1 MQITLGQ
8 ALAEAGMCCKAF
20 AICVREAATI
30 VADRHGWC
38 LLEVG
43 SSPMRHLSKLELDT
57 KLVLSFLRDQTTYL
71 WTRWRLQL
79 VALWTD
85 EVDARFIGA
94 RFIDPQV
101 LRQHTAELGRYLI
114 KLAMDV
120 CPDDPRHDVKMTKAI
135 RQLRC
140 LMMQPNPPLD
150 VSSWLADHVIPLVN
164 KHMQLKSVDVPNA
177 RCVLHKLLGY
187 LEPQVL
193 RSHPKIFEWVQL
205 IMKGNTSEGR
215 LESTMWAA
223 GLRAWNERC
232 EAQGLKLG
240 PGCDKGTRD
249 TTLEVLLDPQ
259 VRGCFVRLSA
269 LGMPVDDDWWQCVG
283 EDVFPAVY
291 HRHGT

>member
-57 KLVLSFLRDQTTYL
+57 KLVLSFLRDQTPYL
-71 WTRWRLQL
+71 WTRWRQDI
-79 VALWTD
+79 VDLWTD

-120 CPDDPRHDVKMTKAI
+120 CPDDPQVDFKMTKAT

-150 VSSWLADHVIPLVN
+150 ASSWLADHVIPLVN

-193 RSHPKIFEWVQL
+193 RSHPKIFEWVLL
-205 IMKGNTSEGR
+205 ITKENAPEGR
-215 LESTMWAA
+215 LESMWDA

-249 TTLEVLLDPQ
+249 TTLEVLATAGPASSR
-259 VRGCFVRLSA
+259 VFCPA
-269 LGMPVDDDWWQCVG
+269 LGAG
-283 EDVFPAVY
+283 NA
-291 HRHGT
+291 G

>member
-1 MQITLGQ
+1 MG
-8 ALAEAGMCCKAF
+8 
-20 AICVREAATI
+20 
-30 VADRHGWC
+30 
-38 LLEVG
+38 
-43 SSPMRHLSKLELDT
+43 RHLSKLELDT
-57 KLVLSFLRDQTTYL
+57 KLVLSFLRDQTPYL
-71 WTRWRLQL
+71 WTRWRFQL

-120 CPDDPRHDVKMTKAI
+120 CPDDPHRDFKMS
-135 RQLRC
+135 RCLMQLRC

-150 VSSWLADHVIPLVN
+150 ASSWLADHVIPLVD
-164 KHMQLKSVDVPNA
+164 KYMQLKSVDVPHT
-177 RCVLHKLLGY
+177 RCALHRLLGY

-205 IMKGNTSEGR
+205 IMKENVYAREGR

-249 TTLEVLLDPQ
+249 TTLEALLDPQ

-269 LGMPVDDDWWQCVG
+269 LGMPVDDDWWHCVG
-283 EDVFPAVY
+283 KDVFPAVY
-291 HRHGT
+291 H